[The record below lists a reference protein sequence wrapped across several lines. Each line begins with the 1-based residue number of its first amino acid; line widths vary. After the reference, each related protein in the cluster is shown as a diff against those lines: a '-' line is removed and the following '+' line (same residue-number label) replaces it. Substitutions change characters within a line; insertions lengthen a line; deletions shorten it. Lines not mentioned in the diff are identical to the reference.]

1 MHKSKN
7 TGSRVLSGRHRGAK
21 GTPLIATFSGTLDN
35 RLTRYN
41 ILTIFPQASEPIAPH
56 QVLYGPEMD
65 FQKTVATVTMSLTV
79 EKVPVTEAIPLPS
92 VFNLQ

>member
-7 TGSRVLSGRHRGAK
+7 TGSRVLSGRHRGAM

-41 ILTIFPQASEPIAPH
+41 ILNIFPQASEPTAPSSGVIRTRNGFPKNSRNRH
-56 QVLYGPEMD
+56 HVPDRGKGPRD
-65 FQKTVATVTMSLTV
+65 RSNSSSLC
-79 EKVPVTEAIPLPS
+79 
-92 VFNLQ
+92 F